1 MTKRRRDL
9 IAVVVVLATRVGVYA
24 DMMPASPS
32 NGAPR
37 ASAQARDRTA
47 CPSPN
52 SPSPGIGPA
61 IFDLDLWPVASLP
74 TTDAEVEPAGK
85 TPPALQLLDR
95 DPSSLD
101 LCLYALMGLG
111 LCRSA
116 PWMKKLSFGGVPDW
130 YHHAG
135 PFQIGHSHPV
145 GPNCLC
151 STVVCFAQPDNRADD
166 VIWQHR
172 LGTTAAVWRKSQFTP
187 TVLASRGPPLW
198 SS

>member
-9 IAVVVVLATRVGVYA
+9 IAIVVVLATTVGAYA

-37 ASAQARDRTA
+37 ASAPVRARRA
-47 CPSPN
+47 CPSPH

-74 TTDAEVEPAGK
+74 TTDAEVEPTAETK
-85 TPPALQLLDR
+85 APLQLLDR
-95 DPSSLD
+95 DPSSFD

-111 LCRSA
+111 LCKSA
-116 PWMKKLSFGGVPDW
+116 PWVKKLSLGGIPDW

-135 PFQIGHSHPV
+135 PCQIGHSFAVTPD
-145 GPNCLC
+145 CC
-151 STVVCFAQPDNRADD
+151 CTAQVCFVQPDDTEHNHMPSYRRRTI
-166 VIWQHR
+166 VSR
-172 LGTTAAVWRKSQFTP
+172 WRQSQFTP
-187 TVLASRGPPLW
+187 TALASRGPPLC
-198 SS
+198 